1 MRCVCRYQAGESDY
15 FNKRKPLHMKKLSD
29 ISINYGLIA
38 EGPLLG
44 HPVILF
50 GRCVIVDPTLD
61 AIAFT
66 DKLRKLQKV

>member
-1 MRCVCRYQAGESDY
+1 
-15 FNKRKPLHMKKLSD
+15 MKKLND
-29 ISINYGLIA
+29 IVICYGLVA

-44 HPVILF
+44 HPVIVF
-50 GRCVIVDPTLD
+50 DRRVIVNPTLD